1 MAVNYQSH
9 TDWDKVKKE
18 DKDFYHNYL
27 PMILVGIGIGY
38 VGEESLNEINFVS
51 NSKKAK
57 IKLKFST
64 KINLD
69 RGLLKEIEWH
79 KKYNIIKK

>member
-38 VGEESLNEINFVS
+38 VGEESLNEEN
-51 NSKKAK
+51 K
-57 IKLKFST
+57 
-64 KINLD
+64 
-69 RGLLKEIEWH
+69 
-79 KKYNIIKK
+79 